1 MATKDEL
8 LKQLKE
14 RALRVFFLEKHYEI
28 NKKDYYEFYRYY
40 YTDERGVLRSES
52 VCIHVIVDE
61 EGKENA
67 YWKDKIPTILQS
79 RTMSFS
85 DELQSKLEEVKET
98 KGLDAVT
105 VETLDENNRVAILK
119 VYKSVDQ
126 DNVQEFRVVV
136 WKDEKGNW
144 HYKVVK

>member
-14 RALRVFFLEKHYEI
+14 KALRVFFLEKHYEV

-40 YTDERGVLRSES
+40 YTDESGVLRSES

-61 EGKENA
+61 QGNENA
-67 YWKDKIPTILQS
+67 YWKDRIPTVLLP
-79 RTMSFS
+79 RPVSFS
-85 DELQSKLEEVKET
+85 SELQSKLEEVKKA

-105 VETLDENNRVAILK
+105 VETLDENNKVAILK

-126 DNVQEFRVVV
+126 DNVQEFRVAV
-136 WKDEKGNW
+136 WKDERGNW
-144 HYKVVK
+144 HHKVIK